1 MFGVNRSLRSM
12 SPLVVACVA
21 VLLSSCTPTREWPA
35 ELVALENDML
45 TLVNDVRATGAT
57 CPTSGAF
64 PAVPPVVDNTE
75 LRWSA
80 RLHAEDMGQQ
90 AYFAHDSKDGREP
103 WDRMEAAGYTA
114 DPVAE
119 NIAAGSDTA
128 AATFEQWMTSDGHC
142 QNILL
147 EGTNELGV
155 GVAHVEGSPFEWY
168 WVQNF
173 GFRG

>member
-1 MFGVNRSLRSM
+1 MSHCIRCLRAFALASV
-12 SPLVVACVA
+12 LCAA
-21 VLLSSCTPTREWPA
+21 VLFSSCTPPREWPA
-35 ELVALENDML
+35 ELIELEDEML
-45 TLVNDVRATGAT
+45 LLVNEVRATGAT
-57 CPTSGAF
+57 CPTSGSW
-64 PAVPPVVDNTE
+64 PAVSPVVDNTE

-90 AYFAHDSKDGREP
+90 AYFAHDSLDGREP
-103 WDRMEAAGYTA
+103 WDRMEDAGYTA

-147 EGTNELGV
+147 ASTNELGV

-173 GFRG
+173 GSR